1 MSRERL
7 RPRLGRAEKFFVP
20 SSPCVG
26 VSIRDFPFSAD
37 SSRWRDDVLGL
48 LTLTSS
54 VVVRCQPWFYLR
66 LEAYSFFWL
75 SEEAYGLPRDFVP
88 EHAGPTRLWILT
100 LEPERLKNRRTTA
113 RDVIQRWKGSQP
125 TLKLLV
131 VSDVQRRNALLSSR
145 PAKRSPRFSA
155 PALGAPSVVLAL
167 WQRAQRRSPGK
178 ARRPQRPAW
187 PRP

>member
-75 SEEAYGLPRDFVP
+75 SEGTYGLPRDSVP
-88 EHAGPTRLWILT
+88 EHDGPTRLWILT
-100 LEPERLKNRRTTA
+100 LEPGRLKNRRTTA
-113 RDVIQRWKGSQP
+113 RDVIQRWKGSRPSAQAACCFRCSASKRTP
-125 TLKLLV
+125 FFQTSKVIAAIFRASL
-131 VSDVQRRNALLSSR
+131 RRAIGGFNPLAT
-145 PAKRSPRFSA
+145 SA
-155 PALGAPSVVLAL
+155 A
-167 WQRAQRRSPGK
+167 
-178 ARRPQRPAW
+178 
-187 PRP
+187 